1 VASRSERVLVTGSR
15 GFTGRYL
22 CEHLR
27 KNGYE
32 VIGLVDSMPSS
43 PGEVAADIRCASAT
57 DEAVESIRPDLVV
70 HLAAVSFV
78 ADEDIEGVYR
88 TNLLGSL
95 ALLRALAARPASL
108 RCVIL
113 ASSAN
118 VYGNVE
124 QPVIDESVPCAPT
137 SHYAISKLAMEYMAG
152 TFADRLPIVI
162 TRAFNYTG
170 PGQPESFLVP
180 KIVDHFRR
188 RADAIELGNIDVIRD
203 FMDVR
208 TVVDVYRRLLACP
221 AALGQTVNICSG
233 QGISLR
239 EVISLLEAE
248 TGHRLEI
255 RVNPKFVR
263 AREVRRLVGSPQKLR
278 SLVGEGPVISF
289 TATLRDM
296 LAQR

>member
-1 VASRSERVLVTGSR
+1 
-15 GFTGRYL
+15 
-22 CEHLR
+22 
-27 KNGYE
+27 
-32 VIGLVDSMPSS
+32 
-43 PGEVAADIRCASAT
+43 
-57 DEAVESIRPDLVV
+57 
-70 HLAAVSFV
+70 
-78 ADEDIEGVYR
+78 
-88 TNLLGSL
+88 
-95 ALLRALAARPASL
+95 
-108 RCVIL
+108 
-113 ASSAN
+113 
-118 VYGNVE
+118 
-124 QPVIDESVPCAPT
+124 
-137 SHYAISKLAMEYMAG
+137 
-152 TFADRLPIVI
+152 
-162 TRAFNYTG
+162 
-170 PGQPESFLVP
+170 VP